1 MQVPGGPS
9 TSLQYNSLHTNTPLC
24 LISLQLLI
32 NYSFSHHSCM
42 SLSKGTV
49 GTQDTK
55 PLTEEV
61 KKGGLVIH

>member
-1 MQVPGGPS
+1 MQVPRGLS
-9 TSLQYNSLHTNTPLC
+9 ASLQHNSLHTNTPLC
-24 LISLQLLI
+24 LISLQPLI
-32 NYSFSHHSCM
+32 NYSVSHHS
-42 SLSKGTV
+42 GTV